1 MGFLDHIYK
10 VRPDKYRA
18 VFTPAYPRAM
28 TYKLRKI
35 GSYRLT
41 LSCGHVKRIK
51 TSTKIPR
58 RCRCSECPV
67 DTSKVIKS
75 VSE

>member
-1 MGFLDHIYK
+1 MSARFRIVVK
-10 VRPDKYRA
+10 EE
-18 VFTPAYPRAM
+18 FIPAYLRAM

-67 DTSKVIKS
+67 DSSEVIVSHTKS
-75 VSE
+75 VVE

>member
-1 MGFLDHIYK
+1 M
-10 VRPDKYRA
+10 
-18 VFTPAYPRAM
+18 AM

-41 LSCGHVKRIK
+41 LSCGHFKRIK

-58 RCRCSECPV
+58 RCRCSECPTEV
-67 DTSKVIKS
+67 G
-75 VSE
+75 